1 MYHRIPILMYHQV
14 SHHPH
19 PNYREYT
26 VTSKAFAVQMKILKL
41 LGFVPITFSRLTNY
55 KNGIANLPSKPVI
68 ITFDDGMQDAIDNAV
83 PILKNSG
90 FTAVFYIPTDYVG
103 RKSSWMLPE
112 VNVEFQ
118 VIDWATVKS
127 LDRTGFEVGAHSMSH
142 PHLDKVSSDDC
153 YRELFGSRRKLE
165 EVLGH
170 EVRHMAYPFGDYNE
184 RVITLVDECGYVTAC
199 TTEQAIASLN
209 NDMLT
214 FPRLNMGMDA
224 ELLNFLCKINSA
236 DSPIGIIARRMQ
248 AVRYNMPKPIKQIIK
263 KLIYSK
269 KPVI

>member
-26 VTSKAFAVQMKILKL
+26 VTDKAFAAQMRILKT
-41 LGFVPITFSRLTNY
+41 LGFKPISFNQLVDY
-55 KNGIANLPSKPVI
+55 KNGVAKLPSRPVI
-68 ITFDDGMQDAIDNAV
+68 ITFDDGMQDAIDNAI
-83 PILKNSG
+83 PILKKLG
-90 FTAVFYIPTDYVG
+90 FAAVFYIPTEYVG
-103 RKSSWMLPE
+103 KKSSWMLSE

-118 VIDWATVKS
+118 VIDWTTVKS
-127 LDRTGFEVGAHSMSH
+127 LDSMGFEVGAHSMSH
-142 PHLDKVSSDDC
+142 PHLDKISSDDC
-153 YRELFGSRRKLE
+153 YRELSGSRHKLE

-170 EVRHMAYPFGDYNE
+170 AVRHMAYPFGDYNE
-184 RVITLVDECGYVTAC
+184 RLKTLVYESGYDTAC
-199 TTEQAIASLN
+199 TTEEAIASLDS
-209 NDMLT
+209 DMLT

-263 KLIYSK
+263 KLIYRH

>member
-1 MYHRIPILMYHQV
+1 MNLSIPILMYHQV
-14 SHHPH
+14 SNEPN
-19 PNYREYT
+19 PNYLEYT
-26 VTSKAFAVQMKILKL
+26 VTTKAFAAQMKILKL
-41 LGFVPITFSRLTNY
+41 LGFVPITFSRLTDY
-55 KNGIANLPSKPVI
+55 KNGITKLPSKPVI

-103 RKSSWMLPE
+103 RNGSWMIPEANIELP
-112 VNVEFQ
+112 
-118 VIDWATVKS
+118 VIDWATVIS
-127 LDRTGFEVGAHSMSH
+127 LDRMGFEVGAHSMSH
-142 PHLDKVSSDDC
+142 PHLDKVSTDDC
-153 YRELFGSRRKLE
+153 NKELSGSRQKLE

-184 RVITLVDECGYVTAC
+184 RVKTLVDECGYVTAC
-199 TTEQAIASLN
+199 TTEEGIASLN

-236 DSPIGIIARRMQ
+236 HSPIGIIARRMQ

-263 KLIYSK
+263 KLIYRH
-269 KPVI
+269 KPVL

>member
-1 MYHRIPILMYHQV
+1 MYHQV
-14 SHHPH
+14 SHEPH
-19 PNYREYT
+19 PNYLEYT
-26 VTSKAFAVQMKILKL
+26 VTAKAFAAHMRILKT
-41 LGFVPITFSRLTNY
+41 LGFKPISFKQLIDY
-55 KNGIANLPSKPVI
+55 KNRVVTLPSKPVI

-103 RKSSWMLPE
+103 RKSSWMIPE

-127 LDRTGFEVGAHSMSH
+127 LDNMGFEVGAHSMSH
-142 PHLDKVSSDDC
+142 PHLDKVSLDDC
-153 YRELFGSRRKLE
+153 YKELSESRQKLE

-199 TTEQAIASLN
+199 TTEEGIASLN

-214 FPRLNMGMDA
+214 YPRLNMGIDA